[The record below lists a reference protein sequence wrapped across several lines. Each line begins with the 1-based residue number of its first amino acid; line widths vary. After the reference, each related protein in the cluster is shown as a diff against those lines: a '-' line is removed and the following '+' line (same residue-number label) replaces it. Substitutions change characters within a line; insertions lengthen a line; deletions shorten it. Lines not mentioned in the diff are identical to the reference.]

1 MDLALLCGDFP
12 LAQHW
17 GHWQNWLDIFNEE
30 NPAGD
35 FVESED
41 NIRLILITL
50 GFSIVVAIKRF
61 LIGFYQ
67 GRKLFVYYAEDLA
80 AVMKKTLLVSQVA
93 ALAAQLEREKI
104 QEVGDNHETPTVRA
118 SRAGIDVVVEENAG
132 QDNEENEDDDSL
144 AESSV
149 PRSDTKLISEKDDDE
164 DIKLLSRSQK
174 RKIDR
179 VLGNW
184 IEPDA
189 IPRASHVCIC
199 ALVLWCQF

>member
-12 LAQHW
+12 LATHW

-35 FVESED
+35 FVSSEE
-41 NIRLILITL
+41 NVRIILVVL

-67 GRKLFVYYAEDLA
+67 GRKLFVYYANDLA
-80 AVMKKTLLVSQVA
+80 AVMKKILLVSQVA
-93 ALAAQLEREKI
+93 ALALQLERERI
-104 QEVGDNHETPTVRA
+104 EEEGDQHETANVRA

-132 QDNEENEDDDSL
+132 HNIEKNDDDDSL
-144 AESSV
+144 ADSSA
-149 PRSDTKLISEKDDDE
+149 PRSDAKLIPDNDDE
-164 DIKLLSRSQK
+164 DYGLLSRVRQ

-189 IPRASHVCIC
+189 TPRASHVRIR
-199 ALVLWCQF
+199 LLTWL